1 MLIKCGLKHKL
12 LPGYF
17 LSLAAA
23 HSLQCCHNSL
33 ITFSKCKCFVH
44 RSIEIE
50 RLAIKTVKIVVH
62 GRIHINNFFDK
73 SDLCFRAWNF
83 FTFVFFSYDLSNM
96 LEFQPEIFMYLKLFK
111 NEKVKRKTLK
121 TMNNL
126 RLKIT

>member
-1 MLIKCGLKHKL
+1 MKSNLIKLSFNLLIKCGLKHKL

-33 ITFSKCKCFVH
+33 ITFSLEKTQFVH

-83 FTFVFFSYDLSNM
+83 FTFVFFFLRFTIYQTCWN
-96 LEFQPEIFMYLKLFK
+96 FNQKYLC
-111 NEKVKRKTLK
+111 
-121 TMNNL
+121 
-126 RLKIT
+126 I